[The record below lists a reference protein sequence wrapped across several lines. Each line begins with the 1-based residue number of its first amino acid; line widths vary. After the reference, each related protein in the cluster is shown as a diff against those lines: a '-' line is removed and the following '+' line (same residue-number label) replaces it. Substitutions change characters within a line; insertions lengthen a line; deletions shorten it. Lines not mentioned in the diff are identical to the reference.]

1 MDKTKILIVDDNPD
15 NIFALSEL
23 IKADD
28 IELITANKPEQALS
42 LLLDHDF
49 ALALLDVQMPEMS
62 GFELAQFIRGI
73 QKTRHLPIIFVTAQQ
88 QDQNIIF
95 KGYESGAVDLM
106 FKPLDPYI
114 VRSKVQTF
122 ISLDRQNK
130 LLKAKMDEVEF
141 LRKRAEQANLSKS
154 QFLANMSH
162 EIRTPLASVLGF
174 SDVLVQEDLG
184 EEEKQD
190 SLAAIRRNGE
200 LLLRL
205 IDDILD
211 LSKIEANQ
219 LHFMKSAFNFDDLL
233 KDLSSTMSHR
243 ATDKGIALEIESNH
257 RSGLYY
263 NSDVERI
270 KQVLLNLI
278 GNAIKF
284 TAQGSVKVHCSVQPD
299 RNHHDR
305 VIFEIRDTGIGISEE
320 EAKKLFQPF
329 SQADV
334 STRKRFG
341 GTGLGLVISRELA
354 RSMGGDL
361 KLISSVPGEG
371 SFFEVSLLLEKAQG
385 TTATIEQR
393 AEALSKDVDLKGA
406 RILVVDDVS
415 DNRLLIDRYMRNTHS
430 EILQAANGMEA
441 IEMMEDE
448 DPDLILMDIQMPIMD
463 GYETVRRIRAAGFT
477 KPIIALTAHAMK
489 EEGQKCMDA
498 GCDGVLTKP
507 ARRKELL
514 GKIQDV
520 LDLQ

>member
-1 MDKTKILIVDDNPD
+1 MDRTKILIVDDNPD

-28 IELITANKPEQALS
+28 IELVTANKPEQALS

-88 QDQNIIF
+88 QDQAIIF

-130 LLKAKMDEVEF
+130 LLKAKMEEVEF

-233 KDLSSTMSHR
+233 KDLATTLSHK
-243 ATDKGIALEIESNH
+243 AVDKGIALEIESKNQ
-257 RSGLYY
+257 SGLFY
-263 NSDVERI
+263 NSDFERI

-284 TAQGSVKVHCSVQPD
+284 TAQGSVKVHCFIHPE

-305 VIFEIRDTGIGISEE
+305 VVFEIRDTGIGISED

-329 SQADV
+329 SQADI

-354 RSMGGDL
+354 KSMGGDL
-361 KLISSVPGEG
+361 KLISSAPGVG
-371 SFFEVSLLLEKAQG
+371 SFFEVSMVLEKATSANQ
-385 TTATIEQR
+385 TLEQKV
-393 AEALSKDVDLKGA
+393 ETLSKEIDLQGA
-406 RILVVDDVS
+406 KILVVDDVS

-430 EILQAANGMEA
+430 EILQAANGLEA
-441 IEMMEDE
+441 IEMMEKQK
-448 DPDLILMDIQMPIMD
+448 PDLILMDIQMPIMD

-520 LDLQ
+520 LHT